1 MNVMQGAFA
10 NLSVS
15 KKLAVGF
22 GIVLLLTVIT
32 TAIGLRSTNRMIK
45 SADDLQTVSQIET
58 SLLEA
63 QITRERFI
71 AQGEKADAQRLQTYI
86 AELNRQIANGLAS
99 LPERQRAEL
108 TQIQAAG
115 QLYEKALNELI
126 AAQTSRDNARATL
139 VTNGNNAFK
148 AFDVLQEALFKN
160 ATNEPSAQQVQFVQ
174 RLSKTYQQLL
184 HIRYLVRGYI
194 FEQNDKSLA
203 AANEAL
209 DNVTGGLKTLI
220 GDTPEEQRAPLI
232 AADNFLGQYRSAFSA
247 FTQGIVASQTA
258 AKNMSQ
264 QGTAMRDASHRI
276 QESQMAIRNYDEHS
290 AKAQMLV
297 GLIVA
302 LVIAVLAAWI
312 ITRQIV
318 TPLTAVV
325 RASNRIAEG
334 DLSED
339 VVTDRA
345 DELGQL
351 QRSTQAMVKSLRGL
365 ISHIG
370 TGAVQINDVSRQLL
384 KITDAGKAGIA
395 QQRSETDQV
404 ATAMNEMAATVQE
417 VAANAAQASCAAEAA
432 DKEAQEGD
440 RKVNQA
446 VTEMDRLAVQMTLA
460 SDAVQQLQH
469 ESDQIGS
476 VLDVIKAVA
485 EQTNLLALNAA
496 IEAARAGEAG
506 RGFAVVADEVRGL
519 AKRTQQSTTEIESLI
534 KKLKD
539 GVDKVT
545 SLTSS
550 SRDLTA
556 NTLVLGNDAG
566 AALKRITSA
575 VSSIQQMN
583 LQIATAAEEQS
594 SVAEEINRS
603 VLSVRDI
610 AEQTAQASG
619 ETAHSSAGMASLS
632 DQLQQQIARFRLG

>member
-1 MNVMQGAFA
+1 MNVIQGTLA

-15 KKLAVGF
+15 KKLTVGF

-32 TAIGLRSTNRMIK
+32 TSIGLKSTNRMIK
-45 SADDLQTVSQIET
+45 SADDLITVSQIET

-71 AQGEKADAQRLQTYI
+71 AQGDKASAQLLQTYI
-86 AELNRQIANGLAS
+86 GELNRQIAGALDS
-99 LPERQRAEL
+99 LPDSQHAEL
-108 TQIQAAG
+108 KQIQTAG
-115 QLYEKALNELI
+115 QLYENALNELI
-126 AAQTSRDNARATL
+126 AAQASRDNARATL
-139 VTNGNNAFK
+139 VSNGNNAFSSFG
-148 AFDVLQEALFKN
+148 ALQEALFKN
-160 ATNEPSAQQVQFVQ
+160 AAEEPGAQQVQFVQ
-174 RLSKTYQQLL
+174 RLSSTYQQLL

-194 FEQNDKSLA
+194 FEQSDKSLA
-203 AANEAL
+203 AANDAL
-209 DNVTGGLKTLI
+209 DKVTVDLKTLTS
-220 GDTPEEQRAPLI
+220 DTPEDQRASLI
-232 AADNFLGQYRSAFSA
+232 TAGNFLGLYRAAFNA

-258 AKNMSQ
+258 AQNMSEH
-264 QGTAMRDASHRI
+264 GTVMRDASHRI
-276 QESQMAIRNYDEHS
+276 QESQMTIRNQDEGS
-290 AKAQMLV
+290 AKAQMLI
-297 GLIVA
+297 GLVVA
-302 LVIAVLAAWI
+302 LIIAVLAAWI

-318 TPLTAVV
+318 IPLNAVV

-351 QRSTQAMVKSLRGL
+351 QRSAQAMVKSLRGL
-365 ISHIG
+365 IRHIG
-370 TGAVQINDVSRQLL
+370 NGAVQINDVSLELL
-384 KITDAGKAGIA
+384 KVTNAGKAGTA

-404 ATAMNEMAATVQE
+404 ATAMHEMAATVQE
-417 VAANAAQASCAAEAA
+417 VASNAAQASSAAEAA
-432 DKEAQEGD
+432 EKEAQEGD

-446 VTEMDRLAVQMTLA
+446 VTEMDRLALQMTLA
-460 SDAVQQLQH
+460 SEAVQQLQH

-476 VLDVIKAVA
+476 VLDVIKSVA

-534 KKLKD
+534 RKLKD

-545 SLTSS
+545 TFTSS
-550 SRDLTA
+550 SSELTA
-556 NTLVLGNDAG
+556 NTLVLGKDAG
-566 AALKRITSA
+566 TALKRITSA

-603 VLSVRDI
+603 VLRVREI
-610 AEQTAQASG
+610 SEQTAQASG

-632 DQLQQQIARFRLG
+632 GQLQQQIARFRLG

>member
-1 MNVMQGAFA
+1 MNLQSIFA
-10 NLSVS
+10 DLSVS

-32 TAIGLRSTNRMIK
+32 TAIGLKSTHRMIK

-63 QITRERFI
+63 HIIRERFI
-71 AQGEKADAQRLQTYI
+71 AQGEKADAQQLQTYI
-86 AELNRQIANGLAS
+86 AELNQQIADGLDA
-99 LPERQRAEL
+99 LPDSQRPEL

-115 QLYEKALNELI
+115 QLYEQALNELI
-126 AAQTSRDNARATL
+126 AAQASRDTARATL

-148 AFDVLQEALFKN
+148 AFDVLQGALFKA
-160 ATNEPSAQQVQFVQ
+160 ATDEPSAQQVEFAQ

-194 FEQNDKSLA
+194 FEQSDKSLA
-203 AANEAL
+203 AATEAL
-209 DNVTGGLKTLI
+209 DKVAADLKS
-220 GDTPEEQRAPLI
+220 LI
-232 AADNFLGQYRSAFSA
+232 AETPVDQRDSLTAADTFLVQYRTAFTA

-276 QESQMAIRNYDEHS
+276 QESQMAIRDQDEYN
-290 AKAQMLV
+290 AKAQMLI
-297 GLIVA
+297 GLMVA
-302 LVIAVLAAWI
+302 LVIAVLAAWL

-318 TPLTAVV
+318 TPLNAVV
-325 RASNRIAEG
+325 RASNKIAKG

-351 QRSTQAMVKSLRGL
+351 QSSTQAMVKSLRGL

-370 TGAVQINDVSRQLL
+370 NGAVQINDVSRQLL
-384 KITDAGKAGIA
+384 QITDAGKAGIA
-395 QQRSETDQV
+395 QQRTETDQV

-417 VAANAAQASCAAEAA
+417 VAANASQASSAAEAA

-446 VTEMDRLAVQMTLA
+446 VTEMDRLALQMTLA
-460 SDAVQQLQH
+460 SEAVQQLQH

-476 VLDVIKAVA
+476 VLDVIKSVA

-506 RGFAVVADEVRGL
+506 RGFAVVADEVRAL
-519 AKRTQQSTTEIESLI
+519 AKRTQQSTTEIETLI

-545 SLTSS
+545 TLTSS

-594 SVAEEINRS
+594 AVAEEINRS
-603 VLSVRDI
+603 ILSVRDI

-619 ETAHSSAGMASLS
+619 ETAQSSAGMAKLS
-632 DQLQQQIARFRLG
+632 GQLQQQIAQFRLS